1 MKVPQY
7 ARYGYCYTK
16 SCEFLEEFKIKA
28 FPINVL
34 EIVHQQKWGLVPY
47 SEFMNEFHCDRQTV
61 IRILGSSDGYT
72 IWDGTNYSIAYND
85 DPKLGD
91 RIRFTIMHEIGH
103 IYLSHL
109 LDFEATKIYRGSLT
123 KSENRVLEN
132 EANAFARNV
141 LSPVSMYLT
150 LKNKSVL
157 NVAHTF
163 GISTAAAEA
172 RIDFINQDVKLIH
185 HLKLSDK
192 IMLVYQRFIKKR
204 KCIICDAQFF
214 QKYNYCPIC
223 GSKNSLH
230 WGDGKMI
237 YPKLETYEDGK
248 LKECPVCQN
257 EETDM
262 DGEYCIICG
271 IPLVNLCSNEDCSH
285 QPLPSN
291 ARYCPIC
298 GDKTTFYRRGIL
310 KAWDYDENDLP
321 IENGFMNIPNDID
334 GSIHIPDTDEEL
346 PFN

>member
-150 LKNKSVL
+150 LKNKSAI
-157 NVAHTF
+157 NVARTF
-163 GISTAAAEA
+163 GITTTAAEA
-172 RIDFINQDVKLIH
+172 RIDFINRDVELVR
-185 HLKLSDK
+185 HLKLSEK
-192 IMLVYQRFIKKR
+192 IMLVYQRFMKKR
-204 KCIICDAQFF
+204 KCTICNTQFF
-214 QKYNYCPIC
+214 QKYKYCPIC
-223 GSKNSLH
+223 GNKNSLQ

-237 YPKLETYEDGK
+237 YPKLETYDDGK
-248 LKECPVCQN
+248 LKECPICQN
-257 EETDM
+257 EETDI
-262 DGEYCIICG
+262 DGEHCIICG
-271 IPLVNLCSNEDCSH
+271 TPLVNICSNEDCSH
-285 QPLPSN
+285 QSLPSN

-298 GDKTTFYRRGIL
+298 GGKTTFYQRGIL
-310 KAWDYDENDLP
+310 KAWDYNEDDLP
-321 IENGFMNIPNDID
+321 PEDDFMNIPDTD
-334 GSIHIPDTDEEL
+334 ETMYIPNIDEEL

>member
-141 LSPVSMYLT
+141 PVSYTHLR
-150 LKNKSVL
+150 
-157 NVAHTF
+157 AH
-163 GISTAAAEA
+163 
-172 RIDFINQDVKLIH
+172 
-185 HLKLSDK
+185 
-192 IMLVYQRFIKKR
+192 
-204 KCIICDAQFF
+204 
-214 QKYNYCPIC
+214 
-223 GSKNSLH
+223 
-230 WGDGKMI
+230 
-237 YPKLETYEDGK
+237 ET
-248 LKECPVCQN
+248 
-257 EETDM
+257 
-262 DGEYCIICG
+262 
-271 IPLVNLCSNEDCSH
+271 
-285 QPLPSN
+285 
-291 ARYCPIC
+291 
-298 GDKTTFYRRGIL
+298 
-310 KAWDYDENDLP
+310 
-321 IENGFMNIPNDID
+321 
-334 GSIHIPDTDEEL
+334 
-346 PFN
+346 